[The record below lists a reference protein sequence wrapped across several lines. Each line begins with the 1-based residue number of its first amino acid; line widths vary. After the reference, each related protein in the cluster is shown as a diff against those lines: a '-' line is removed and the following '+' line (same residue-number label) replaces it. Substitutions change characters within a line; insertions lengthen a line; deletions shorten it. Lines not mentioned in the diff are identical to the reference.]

1 MVRVIA
7 NENSGALKHGK
18 IHCVPLQH
26 LSNDHSDYGCMAAV
40 FLQHEILC
48 ELSCAIEI
56 YYKKR
61 QKPEQK
67 QLNSETPLDLKTP
80 CTLEPILPAVCE
92 KNCFPISLLSQRK
105 TTLVNNKN

>member
-48 ELSCAIEI
+48 VS
-56 YYKKR
+56 
-61 QKPEQK
+61 
-67 QLNSETPLDLKTP
+67 S
-80 CTLEPILPAVCE
+80 PAPSKYITKSD
-92 KNCFPISLLSQRK
+92 KNQ
-105 TTLVNNKN
+105 NKNN